1 MDNFSNYS
9 IAFFAFLCFKK
20 QEMNQPQ
27 TLTLL
32 KLTEELNHVCI
43 CSSFLSYSF
52 PEFTFPLTLNE
63 CQLLFKDYPQRPLF

>member
-32 KLTEELNHVCI
+32 KLTEELNHVFI
-43 CSSFLSYSF
+43 SFFF
-52 PEFTFPLTLNE
+52 PFLLIPRIQFPFDT
-63 CQLLFKDYPQRPLF
+63 

>member
-32 KLTEELNHVCI
+32 KLTEELNHVFI
-43 CSSFLSYSF
+43 LFF
-52 PEFTFPLTLNE
+52 FTF
-63 CQLLFKDYPQRPLF
+63 LLIPRIQFPFDT